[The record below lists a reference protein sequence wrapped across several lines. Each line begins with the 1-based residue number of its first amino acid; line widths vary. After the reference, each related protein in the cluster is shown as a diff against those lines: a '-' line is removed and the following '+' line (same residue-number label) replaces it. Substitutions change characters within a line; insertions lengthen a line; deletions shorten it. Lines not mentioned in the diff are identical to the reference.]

1 MKNSPYTM
9 KISRLTVDKLGVKLY
24 DRVSLVIAELISNSY
39 DADATEVT
47 VFAPMGK
54 TLCKKVDNTTVDN
67 GYTIEIKDNGVGM
80 TPEEMN
86 NFYLIVGGE
95 RRNDPN
101 RGDTSKKFNR
111 KVMGRKGV
119 GKLAPLGICNKI
131 EIISSGGDKTHYT
144 DKKGNSYEGYLTSH
158 LFLERQKIMCDNSE
172 NYNPQPG
179 PIDQTYQDT
188 PGTTIRLTLFDNR
201 RVPQISDFSRQLSQ
215 RFGIQSENW
224 KIILQDNS
232 DSLDPQALREMVVG
246 TFDIKT
252 MDNTKIIFPSMA
264 TSSSEL
270 PLAKNEQ
277 NESIPYIYAGF
288 EQNGKKYPIEG
299 WVAYSK
305 EPYKDDLMAGV
316 RIYCRGKIAA
326 KTLLFEQNAGFTGEY
341 NIRSYL
347 VGSIKADWLD
357 EDEDLI
363 QTDRRDIL
371 WSHELGEAFKTW
383 GQEIIKY
390 IGRQTRKPIEKKNQ
404 ETFMQLSKL
413 TEKARQKYP
422 QSSDIQENAIFIGKQ
437 LSKSMRPEEINDN
450 EQRETVV
457 QLSLFLAPHIS
468 LNNQLRQAAE
478 EKTNTIQIMS
488 SILNISKVAELTAFG
503 KIAYD
508 RIKVIEQLEKL
519 KDDEDTTED
528 KLQDL
533 INGAPWLIN
542 PQWAPITA
550 NQTFTTLKREF
561 QKFYNKKTEKTINLS
576 DFSLPQKR
584 ADFILSSQDNKIQII
599 EIKRP
604 SHKFN
609 NEEMER
615 LDNYT
620 RIMDEFLN
628 APQHEDFKK
637 LFTDFHTTLICD
649 EINLSG
655 LQQSLFDMRI
665 KHLQLTHLNWASF
678 LLKTKQAHQDFLN
691 EAERLIK
698 LAENTD
704 KKEEF

>member
-1 MKNSPYTM
+1 M
-9 KISRLTVDKLGVKLY
+9 
-24 DRVSLVIAELISNSY
+24 
-39 DADATEVT
+39 
-47 VFAPMGK
+47 
-54 TLCKKVDNTTVDN
+54 
-67 GYTIEIKDNGVGM
+67 
-80 TPEEMN
+80 
-86 NFYLIVGGE
+86 
-95 RRNDPN
+95 
-101 RGDTSKKFNR
+101 
-111 KVMGRKGV
+111 
-119 GKLAPLGICNKI
+119 
-131 EIISSGGDKTHYT
+131 
-144 DKKGNSYEGYLTSH
+144 
-158 LFLERQKIMCDNSE
+158 
-172 NYNPQPG
+172 
-179 PIDQTYQDT
+179 
-188 PGTTIRLTLFDNR
+188 
-201 RVPQISDFSRQLSQ
+201 
-215 RFGIQSENW
+215 
-224 KIILQDNS
+224 
-232 DSLDPQALREMVVG
+232 
-246 TFDIKT
+246 
-252 MDNTKIIFPSMA
+252 
-264 TSSSEL
+264 
-270 PLAKNEQ
+270 
-277 NESIPYIYAGF
+277 
-288 EQNGKKYPIEG
+288 
-299 WVAYSK
+299 
-305 EPYKDDLMAGV
+305 
-316 RIYCRGKIAA
+316 
-326 KTLLFEQNAGFTGEY
+326 
-341 NIRSYL
+341 